1 MELFHAV
8 TAPLVRNSVDFFSL
22 RGEGLAGATATIT
35 RWPGRGGGPYES
47 RSASMQMAAAK
58 GYVGNTVGILAH
70 VHVVAGSAGNPFT
83 IVAKKEK
90 ITTNRA
96 VTSRSNLVSLAG
108 AGEPAGVARHQ
119 CRRRRYK
126 GAAGDTVD
134 ISGDVHL
141 TPKTMT
147 I

>member
-1 MELFHAV
+1 
-8 TAPLVRNSVDFFSL
+8 
-22 RGEGLAGATATIT
+22 
-35 RWPGRGGGPYES
+35 
-47 RSASMQMAAAK
+47 MQMAAAK

-83 IVAKKEK
+83 IVAKKKKK

-108 AGEPAGVARHQ
+108 AGESAGVARHQ

-134 ISGDVHL
+134 ISGEVHL

-147 I
+147 IWCKFHVMLCMSSKYGRTNKAAPW